1 MMPHRMARC
10 ARERVRTILLFINT
24 SDMLPLNIGFLLAR
38 ISATK
43 QTLPLNNSLFSQMF
57 SIRFFERDAFLKKFM
72 LTEDRRNPNY
82 D

>member
-1 MMPHRMARC
+1 
-10 ARERVRTILLFINT
+10 
-24 SDMLPLNIGFLLAR
+24 MLPLNIGFLLAR